1 MSSDRIRIG
10 LIGTGG
16 IARGH
21 ASRLLNMPEANIVAL
36 CDPVKAQIGR
46 LKTAIPSLKRARVFS
61 DYRDMLD
68 QVQLDAVEVCSPHTL
83 HYPQV
88 RDALKKG
95 LHVLVEKPMVCK
107 TTHALDLIRL
117 RDKAGKVLEVSYQ
130 RHFQPG
136 FRYCREKIL
145 SGELGKVQFISAL
158 QSQNW
163 KPVTKT
169 WRGDPKLSGGGQLND
184 SGSHLLDI
192 ILWMTDLQ
200 PAEVFSYMD
209 KAGTKVDIFS
219 ALSVKF
225 DGGALCNVSIV
236 GDSVAWREDIT
247 IWCEKG
253 ILFNRGGQVVLQC
266 PDEKVVPAEQ
276 MPAGSNP
283 DANFVNAILG
293 REEVES
299 PAECGLRVIQ
309 LTEAAWK
316 SAKSGRPEVV
326 MR

>member
-1 MSSDRIRIG
+1 VSSERIAVG
-10 LIGTGG
+10 LIGAGG
-16 IARGH
+16 VVHGH
-21 ASRLLNMPEANIVAL
+21 MPRLLSMPEVHVAAV
-36 CDPVKAQIGR
+36 CDPVPAQIAR
-46 LKTAIPSLKRARVFS
+46 LKGAFPAIKRARTFS
-61 DYRDMLD
+61 DYREMLD
-68 QVQLDAVEVCSPHTL
+68 CVALDALQVHSPHTL

-88 RDALKKG
+88 RDSLKRG

-117 RDKAGKVLEVSYQ
+117 RDKVGKVLLVSYQ

-136 FRYCREKIL
+136 FRYCREKIM
-145 SGELGKVQFISAL
+145 SGDLGKVQFISAL

-163 KPVTKT
+163 KPATKT
-169 WRGDPKLSGGGQLND
+169 WRGEPKLSGGGQLND

-200 PAEVFSYMD
+200 PAEVFAYVD

-225 DGGALCNVSIV
+225 DGGALCNVSVV
-236 GDSVAWREDIT
+236 GDSPTWREDIT
-247 IWCEKG
+247 IWCERG
-253 ILFNRGGQVVLQC
+253 VLFTRGGKVWLQDPEEKAI
-266 PDEKVVPAEQ
+266 PDAQ
-276 MPAGSNP
+276 MPAGSDP
-283 DANFVNAILG
+283 DHNFINAILG
-293 REEVES
+293 REEVQS

-316 SAKSGRPEVV
+316 SGRSGKPEAVV
-326 MR
+326 R

>member
-1 MSSDRIRIG
+1 MGSDRIRIG

-21 ASRLLNMPEANIVAL
+21 ASRLLNIPEANIVAL
-36 CDPVKAQIGR
+36 CDPVKAQISR
-46 LKTAIPSLKRARVFS
+46 LKTALPALKRARVFS

-68 QVQLDAVEVCSPHTL
+68 QVSLDAVQVLSPHTL

-107 TTHALDLIRL
+107 TTHALDL
-117 RDKAGKVLEVSYQ
+117 
-130 RHFQPG
+130 
-136 FRYCREKIL
+136 
-145 SGELGKVQFISAL
+145 KVQFISAL

-192 ILWMTDLQ
+192 ILWVTDSQ

-225 DGGALCNVSIV
+225 DSGALCNISII

-266 PDEKVVPAEQ
+266 PDEKVVPAKQ
-276 MPAGSNP
+276 MPAGSDP
-283 DANFVNAILG
+283 DTNFVNAILG
-293 REEVES
+293 REEVEA

-309 LTEAAWK
+309 LTAAAWK
-316 SAKSGRPEVV
+316 SGRTGRPEAVV
-326 MR
+326 R